1 MPNRTVDAV
10 NPEIK
15 RHHKPKISAFD
26 TRMLSHAKQL
36 IKILYPIPSSI
47 WILEEFKSFTTD
59 ILKRRRQNTLF
70 SSH

>member
-36 IKILYPIPSSI
+36 IKILYPYPIKYLDS
-47 WILEEFKSFTTD
+47 
-59 ILKRRRQNTLF
+59 RRV
-70 SSH
+70 